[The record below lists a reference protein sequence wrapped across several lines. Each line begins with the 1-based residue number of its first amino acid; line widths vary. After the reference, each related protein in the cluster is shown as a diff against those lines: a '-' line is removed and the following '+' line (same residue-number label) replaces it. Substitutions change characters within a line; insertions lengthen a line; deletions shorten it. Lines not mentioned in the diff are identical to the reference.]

1 MIKITPIIIL
11 ISLCLL
17 TNFNSISA
25 SNAYPEINNFNP
37 GEEEFDFSISPN
49 PAKEFINIKITK
61 NITGAIFIHDN
72 LGNQILSRNVNGTMH
87 EIIPLHNFNS
97 GIYIVSIKTRGQT
110 IIKRLIK
117 YEFYSLIKR
126 RTNYALIIIYS
137 VLLYLCF

>member
-1 MIKITPIIIL
+1 MK
-11 ISLCLL
+11 CLL

-25 SNAYPEINNFNP
+25 SNAYPEINNFDP
-37 GEEEFDFSISPN
+37 SEEEFDFSISPN

-61 NITGAIFIHDN
+61 NITGAIYIHDN

-97 GIYIVSIKTRGQT
+97 GIYFVSIKTRGQT

-117 YEFYSLIKR
+117 Y
-126 RTNYALIIIYS
+126 
-137 VLLYLCF
+137 